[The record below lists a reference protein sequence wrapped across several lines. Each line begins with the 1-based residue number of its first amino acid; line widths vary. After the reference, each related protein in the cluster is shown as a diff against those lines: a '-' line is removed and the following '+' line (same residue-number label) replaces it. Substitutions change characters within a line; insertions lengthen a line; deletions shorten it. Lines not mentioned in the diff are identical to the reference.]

1 MSPEETAL
9 AWARARSGGPLRS
22 QPGAPVPAG
31 MIRLAEPDGFDG
43 PAAWLVPQV
52 PESADARVLAE
63 LGLAGPLLEQ
73 PNDTARMLAACLR
86 CCWADPL
93 QPPWPG
99 RPAGSADVLAV
110 FGDLTGP
117 RDEAAHRRSAVGA
130 LRRLDQAGWVLRDEA
145 ADAIRLG
152 PRVALWTTS
161 DLSVLRQLWRSISF
175 PERDRALPPAQPGP
189 ATAVSPDAPAD
200 DEPDDGPDGDP
211 EGPEEGPEEGRAEE
225 QR

>member
-31 MIRLAEPDGFDG
+31 MIRLADPDGS
-43 PAAWLVPQV
+43 AAWLVPQV

-63 LGLAGPLLEQ
+63 LGLTGPLLEQ

-99 RPAGSADVLAV
+99 QPAASADVLAV

-117 RDEAAHRRSAVGA
+117 RDEAAHRRSAVAA
-130 LRRLDQAGWVLRDEA
+130 LRRLDQAGWVLRDEPP
-145 ADAIRLG
+145 DAIRLG

-161 DLSVLRQLWRSISF
+161 DLSVLRQLWRSIS
-175 PERDRALPPAQPGP
+175 PGQERR
-189 ATAVSPDAPAD
+189 
-200 DEPDDGPDGDP
+200 
-211 EGPEEGPEEGRAEE
+211 
-225 QR
+225 

>member
-1 MSPEETAL
+1 
-9 AWARARSGGPLRS
+9 
-22 QPGAPVPAG
+22 

-63 LGLAGPLLEQ
+63 LGLTGPLLEQ

-99 RPAGSADVLAV
+99 QAAASADVLAV
-110 FGDLTGP
+110 FRDLTGL
-117 RDEAAHRRSAVGA
+117 REEAAHRRSAVAA
-130 LRRLDQAGWVLRDEA
+130 LRRLDQAGWVLRDA
-145 ADAIRLG
+145 PADAIRLG

-161 DLSVLRQLWRSISF
+161 DLSVLRQLWRSISA
-175 PERDRALPPAQPGP
+175 PERDGSLPPAQPAP
-189 ATAVSPDAPAD
+189 ATGAGPDAPAD
-200 DEPDDGPDGDP
+200 DGPDDDGPEDGAGTGAEDGAEDGADGGPDDGPA
-211 EGPEEGPEEGRAEE
+211 EG

>member
-1 MSPEETAL
+1 MSPGETAETAL
-9 AWARARSGGPLRS
+9 AWARARAAGPLRS

-31 MIRLAEPDGFDG
+31 MIRLAEPDGS
-43 PAAWLVPQV
+43 AAWLVPQV

-93 QPPWPG
+93 QPPWPAQ
-99 RPAGSADVLAV
+99 PAASGDVLAV
-110 FGDLTGP
+110 FRDLTGP
-117 RDEAAHRRSAVGA
+117 RDEAAHRRSAVAA

-161 DLSVLRQLWRSISF
+161 DLSVLRQLWRSIS
-175 PERDRALPPAQPGP
+175 AG
-189 ATAVSPDAPAD
+189 
-200 DEPDDGPDGDP
+200 
-211 EGPEEGPEEGRAEE
+211 EE